1 MVSPASTL
9 PFASVS
15 AGVLACLSR
24 VSAASVL
31 VGVMVLSIATSVLL
45 PSGLVALATA
55 VLATTPAS
63 TSAWVIA

>member
-1 MVSPASTL
+1 M
-9 PFASVS
+9 
-15 AGVLACLSR
+15 
-24 VSAASVL
+24 ASVL
-31 VGVMVLSIATSVLL
+31 VGVLVLSSVSSVRL